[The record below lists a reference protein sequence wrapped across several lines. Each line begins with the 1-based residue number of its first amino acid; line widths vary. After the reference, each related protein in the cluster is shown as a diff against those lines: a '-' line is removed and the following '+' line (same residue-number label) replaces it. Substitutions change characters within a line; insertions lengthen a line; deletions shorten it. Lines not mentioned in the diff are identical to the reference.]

1 MVRDTRILLSEFE
14 WDENKSARNARVHGI
29 DFEFATALFDNPVL
43 EKPDARQNYGELRL
57 VAIGVIG
64 ADYFVVVHTPRNGR
78 RRIISARR
86 ASRKERD
93 VYRSTY
99 PS

>member
-1 MVRDTRILLSEFE
+1 MVRDPRILLSEFE
-14 WDENKSARNARVHGI
+14 WDENKSARNLRLHGI

-43 EKPDARQNYGELRL
+43 EKPDARRDYGEPRS
-57 VAIGVIG
+57 VAIGTIG
-64 ADYFVVVHTPRNGR
+64 ADYFVVVHTPRNGK

-86 ASRKERD
+86 ANRKERND
-93 VYRSTY
+93 YHSTY